1 MSPVYG
7 IMAADSLLFPMDI
20 NQGRSVTAFEVAKDA
35 QEVSA
40 AGLQISTGTNNVRV
54 LLVREVLW

>member
-1 MSPVYG
+1 
-7 IMAADSLLFPMDI
+7 MAADSLLFPMDI